1 MADVPRLSELDPAGR
16 TVLVRSDLNVPLK
29 DGEVTDDLRIS
40 SSLPTIRHLCEGG
53 ARVVVMSHLG
63 RPKGAVEEQY
73 RLAPVATR
81 LGELL
86 GRPVTAATDVVGD
99 DARAKVAALEP
110 GAVVLL
116 ENLRFHPGETKND
129 PEFADALASLGDAYV
144 NDAFGSSHR
153 AHASVVGVPER
164 LSPAVAGELLD
175 AELTTL
181 SRLLEGP
188 ERPFVAILGGAKVSD
203 KLGVIENLLG
213 TVDELLI
220 GGAMCFTF
228 FAAQGHDVGTS
239 RVEEDHLD
247 TCRDLLARADAAGT
261 RILLPSDIV
270 VADAFEA
277 DAAHE
282 TVAVAEMPPGKM
294 GLDVGP
300 ATVSAYAAVL
310 ADART
315 VLWNGPMGVFEW
327 DAFAAGTEGV
337 ARAVAATDGFTVIGG
352 GDSAAA
358 IRSLGLAEQVSHV
371 STGGGASLEFL
382 EGVDLPGVAALRKG
396 ASGG

>member
-1 MADVPRLSELDPAGR
+1 MSDVPRLSDLDPVGR

-29 DGEVTDDLRIS
+29 DGEVADDLRIS
-40 SSLPTIRHLCEGG
+40 SSLPTIQHLRDAG

-63 RPKGAVEEQY
+63 RPKGEVVDEY

-81 LGELL
+81 LGQLL
-86 GRPVTAATDVVGD
+86 GGRVEAASDVVGD

-110 GAVVLL
+110 GEVVLL
-116 ENLRFHPGETKND
+116 ENLRFDPGETKND
-129 PEFADALASLGDAYV
+129 PDFADALASLGDAYV

-175 AELTTL
+175 AELGTL
-181 SRLLEGP
+181 SRLLEAP

-203 KLGVIENLLG
+203 KIGVIRNLLG
-213 TVDELLI
+213 TVDELLV

-228 FAAQGHDVGTS
+228 FAAQGYRVGTS
-239 RVEEDHLD
+239 RVEEDQLD
-247 TCRDLLARADAAGT
+247 TCRELLGQAESAGT
-261 RILLPSDIV
+261 RILLPADVV

-282 TVAVAEMPPGKM
+282 TVPADAMPEQRM

-300 ATVSAYAAVL
+300 QTVAAYAAVL

-327 DAFAAGTEGV
+327 PAFAAGTEGV

-358 IRSLGLAEQVSHV
+358 IRQLGLAEQVSHV

-396 ASGG
+396 ASSG

>member
-1 MADVPRLSELDPAGR
+1 MADVPRLSDLDPVGR
-16 TVLVRSDLNVPLK
+16 TVLVRSDLNVPLSG
-29 DGEVTDDLRIS
+29 GEVADDLRIS
-40 SSLPTIRHLCEGG
+40 SSLPTIQHLRDAG

-63 RPKGAVEEQY
+63 RPKGEVVEEY
-73 RLAPVATR
+73 RLAPVAAR

-86 GRPVTAATDVVGD
+86 GSPVHAASDVVGD
-99 DARAKVAALEP
+99 DARSKVAALEP
-110 GAVVLL
+110 GGVVLL
-116 ENLRFHPGETKND
+116 ENLRFEPGETKND
-129 PEFADALASLGDAYV
+129 PAFADALASLGDAYV

-153 AHASVVGVPER
+153 AHASVVGLPER
-164 LSPAVAGELLD
+164 VSPAVAGELLD

-181 SRLLEGP
+181 SRLLESP

-203 KLGVIENLLG
+203 KIGVIKNLLG
-213 TVDELLI
+213 TVDELLV

-228 FAAQGHDVGTS
+228 LAAQQYQVGSS
-239 RVEEDHLD
+239 RVEDDQLG
-247 TCRDLLARADAAGT
+247 TCRDLLERAESAGT
-261 RILLPSDIV
+261 RILLPSDVV
-270 VADAFEA
+270 VADAFAA

-282 TVAVAEMPPGKM
+282 TVSADAMPDGKM
-294 GLDVGP
+294 GLDIGP
-300 ATVSAYAAVL
+300 QTVATYASVL

-327 DAFAAGTEGV
+327 AAFAAGTEGV

-358 IRSLGLAEQVSHV
+358 IRGLGLAEQVSHV

-396 ASGG
+396 ATGG